1 MKLIDLSHRIA
12 PGMPVYPGT
21 EAPVLTTPFDLEK
34 DGFVETRIS
43 LLSHTGTHMDAPA
56 HIIEGGKTLDQMPV
70 SAFYGRTVCIEAVS
84 GRPEITVEDLM
95 AFENEI
101 QAVDFVFF
109 RTGWSRLWGQSGY
122 FEGYPALTTEA
133 AVYLNHFSLKGI
145 GFDTISAD
153 APQANDFSIH
163 KIILGNNRIII
174 ENLTNLDQ
182 LPPVLFSTACFPLH
196 FSNSDGSPVRAVA
209 FIE

>member
-1 MKLIDLSHRIA
+1 MKIIDLSHRIE

-21 EAPVLTTPFDLEK
+21 EAPVLTTPFDLDK

-56 HIIEGGKTLDQMPV
+56 HILAGGKTLDSMPV
-70 SAFYGRTVCIEAVS
+70 STFYGQAICIAVAS
-84 GRPEITVEDLM
+84 GRQEVTVDDLIPYKSG
-95 AFENEI
+95 I
-101 QAVDFVFF
+101 QAADFVFF
-109 RTGWSRLWGQSGY
+109 RTGWSRLWGTPGY
-122 FEGYPALTTEA
+122 FEGYPVVTTEA
-133 AVYLNHFSLKGI
+133 AVYLNDFTLKGV

-153 APQANDFSIH
+153 AAQAHDLTIH
-163 KIILGNNRIII
+163 KVILGKNRIII

-209 FIE
+209 FVE

>member
-1 MKLIDLSHRIA
+1 MKIIDLSHRIE
-12 PGMPVYPGT
+12 PGMPVYPGM
-21 EAPVLTTPFDLEK
+21 EAPVLTFPFDLDK
-34 DGFVETRIS
+34 DGFVETRIT

-56 HIIEGGKTLDQMPV
+56 HILAGGITLDRMPV
-70 SAFYGRTVCIEAVS
+70 STFYGQAICIEAVS
-84 GRPEITVEDLM
+84 GRQEITIDDLM
-95 AFENEI
+95 PFESEI
-101 QAVDFVFF
+101 QAADFVFF
-109 RTGWSRLWGQSGY
+109 RTGWSRLWGKPDY

-133 AVYLNHFSLKGI
+133 AVYLNDFTLKGV

-153 APQANDFSIH
+153 AAQAHDFTIH
-163 KIILGNNRIII
+163 KMILGKNRIII

-209 FIE
+209 LIE